1 MHGPH
6 APPVRLS
13 TRVLTQKLVG
23 DVRLVLQAAGRPTHD
38 EIAQHIDEAM
48 RMAGSVRAVL
58 VIADGPD
65 AAGPDAAQRAKMA
78 RAGMLRVP
86 TAVVTESVLAR
97 RIMTA
102 VSWIGGGS
110 IRAFAPE
117 QLHRAFEF
125 LKISVPVRARIPA
138 QLEVLKAELRALSI
152 APELSRPPAAD
163 QIRVHQ
169 TRG

>member
-1 MHGPH
+1 MLVPG
-6 APPVRLS
+6 APLVQLP

-23 DVRLVLQAAGRPTHD
+23 DVRHVLQSAGRPSHD
-38 EIAQHIDEAM
+38 EIAQHIDEAL
-48 RMAGSVRAVL
+48 RMVRSVRSVL
-58 VIADGPD
+58 VIADGPE
-65 AAGPDAAQRAKMA
+65 AAGPDAGQRAKMA

-102 VSWIGGGS
+102 VSWIGGAP

-117 QLHRAFEF
+117 HLHRAFEF
-125 LKISVPVRARIPA
+125 LKISGPVRARIPA
-138 QLEVLKAELRALSI
+138 QLEAMKLELGVLPI
-152 APELSRPPAAD
+152 APELRRPAAAD
-163 QIRVHQ
+163 QIRSHH